1 MAQLIKQHI
10 SLGLGCCSDVGKKKK
25 KKWVGRNYISHSFGG
40 LNFLSL
46 TYLAILSVPIMFS
59 SAQKSEHTL
68 TEDSVPNPW
77 DAF

>member
-1 MAQLIKQHI
+1 MW
-10 SLGLGCCSDVGKKKK
+10 GKKKK

-46 TYLAILSVPIMFS
+46 TYLAILSVPLMFS

>member
-1 MAQLIKQHI
+1 MAQLIMQHI
-10 SLGLGCCSDVGKKKK
+10 SLGLGCCSNMTKKK

-59 SAQKSEHTL
+59 SAQKSEHIL